1 MKLPELKNR
10 LKNKYVV
17 KVVAGVLTIAL
28 VGGCV
33 GTYTVKAEKNDT
45 VVSEEGAET
54 TEAEEVSEDDSL
66 EDELLGKV
74 SVSKKD
80 MDKEETVYF
89 ITDASGNVDKTI
101 VSDHLYNRDGKDT
114 IEDVSSLSDIE
125 NVKGDEEF
133 SQDGDKLQWKADGND
148 IYYQGTTNAE
158 APVSQKVT
166 YYLDGKE
173 ISPEDL
179 AGKSGKVTIHFDYT
193 NNTSY
198 TETVNGE
205 KVTVSVPFAAI
216 TGLVLD
222 DSFSNIE
229 VTNGDVKENN
239 GSSIVLGYALP
250 GLSDSLDVEDSDFAD
265 GVTIPDYFEVT
276 ADVEDFSLSTAM
288 TFVVNAANYVGVE
301 GASLDSVDD
310 LLDELSDATEQLQDG
325 SAELADGADTLADG
339 AKTLK
344 DGMSTLKT
352 GLASYTDGA
361 NQINTGLNTLNS
373 SVPSLTS
380 GIATLNSS
388 AKSLSDGVALLN
400 STVSAQFTDSE
411 KQALVAQVDGTIAS
425 QKSAVEAQAADTVN
439 SQAEGIKSQV
449 SASVDTQADTIKS
462 QVSASVDAQA
472 DTIKSQVAS
481 SVDAQADTIKS
492 QVSASVDAQA
502 DTIKSQVT
510 GAVEST
516 FNAGLTSEIAGTAAS
531 TLKANTQLIT
541 VLTNGV
547 TPMVQAGFTQEVANA
562 VKAANLPF
570 TVTDYSS
577 AVVAFDTMK
586 GQQGAAE
593 AYVQTLISQNVDQ
606 IIADLSGSVADT
618 AKTVSE
624 QVAASTAVE
633 TSKTV
638 AGNAAVEASKTVAA
652 EAAVTTAKSVAGE
665 AAVTASK
672 SVAGEAAVTAA
683 GQAAATAAYTGAVSG
698 AEQAAVSAAEQTKS
712 TVAVSINA
720 TQANGYSLVTGMQ
733 ALAAGTQ
740 TLADSAPALTS
751 GITQLVNGSNT
762 LVSNNKTLLDGAN
775 QLADGTV
782 QLSDGANTLAEG
794 SHTLA
799 DGIVEFNEKGINKIL
814 DTYNGD
820 IEPLANKL
828 QATLDAGA
836 DYQSYAGIADGANGS
851 VKFVYKLASIKT
863 ADAE

>member
-133 SQDGDKLQWKADGND
+133 TQDGDKLQWKADGND
-148 IYYQGTTNAE
+148 IYYQGTTTAE

-173 ISPEDL
+173 ISPEEL

-193 NNTSY
+193 NNTSC

-239 GSSIVLGYALP
+239 GSNIVLGYALP
-250 GLSDSLDVEDSDFAD
+250 GLSDSLDVEDSDFTD
-265 GVTIPDYFEVT
+265 DVTIPDYFEVT

-288 TFVVNAANYVGVE
+288 TFVVNAANYVGVD

-400 STVSAQFTDSE
+400 STVSAKFTDSE

-425 QKSAVEAQAADTVN
+425 QKSAIEAQAADTVN
-439 SQAEGIKSQV
+439 SQAESIKSQV
-449 SASVDTQADTIKS
+449 SANVDAQAETIKS
-462 QVSASVDAQA
+462 QVAASVNAQA

-481 SVDAQADTIKS
+481 NV
-492 QVSASVDAQA
+492 
-502 DTIKSQVT
+502 
-510 GAVEST
+510 GST
-516 FNAGLTSEIAGTAAS
+516 FDSGLSDKITGEAAAKLNENADLINVLKAGVEPSVKAGFVQKMSALAQSYGAAS
-531 TLKANTQLIT
+531 IDTYEAAAVFYKQYVSPSAGGATADQVIAQS
-541 VLTNGV
+541 
-547 TPMVQAGFTQEVANA
+547 VQEQVDGIVASLA
-562 VKAANLPF
+562 
-570 TVTDYSS
+570 
-577 AVVAFDTMK
+577 
-586 GQQGAAE
+586 
-593 AYVQTLISQNVDQ
+593 
-606 IIADLSGSVADT
+606 GSVAET
-618 AKTVSE
+618 AQTVS
-624 QVAASTAVE
+624 QQ
-633 TSKTV
+633 
-638 AGNAAVEASKTVAA
+638 VAA
-652 EAAVTTAKSVAGE
+652 EAAVKAAKSVAGE

-712 TVAVSINA
+712 TVASSINA

-751 GITQLVNGSNT
+751 GVTQLVNGSNT

-799 DGIVEFNEKGINKIL
+799 DGIVEFNEQGINKIL
-814 DTYNGD
+814 DAYNGD

>member
-33 GTYTVKAEKNDT
+33 GIYTVKAEKNNT

-133 SQDGDKLQWKADGND
+133 TQDGDKLQWKADGND

-173 ISPEDL
+173 ISPEEL

-193 NNTSY
+193 NNTSC

-239 GSSIVLGYALP
+239 GSNIVLGYALP
-250 GLSDSLDVEDSDFAD
+250 GLSDSLDVEDSDFTD
-265 GVTIPDYFEVT
+265 DVTIPDYFEVT

-288 TFVVNAANYVGVE
+288 TFVVNAANYVGVD

-400 STVSAQFTDSE
+400 STVSAKFTDSE
-411 KQALVAQVDGTIAS
+411 RQALVAQVDGTIAS
-425 QKSAVEAQAADTVN
+425 QKSAIEAQAADTVN

-449 SASVDTQADTIKS
+449 AANVDAQAETIKS
-462 QVSASVDAQA
+462 QVS
-472 DTIKSQVAS
+472 S
-481 SVDAQADTIKS
+481 SVDAQAEEIKS
-492 QVSASVDAQA
+492 QVSSNVGSTFDGGLSAKITEDAKTALKSKQELIAVLKAGVEPGVKEGFRQQMVELAQA
-502 DTIKSQVT
+502 KGSQ
-510 GAVEST
+510 
-516 FNAGLTSEIAGTAAS
+516 GT
-531 TLKANTQLIT
+531 
-541 VLTNGV
+541 
-547 TPMVQAGFTQEVANA
+547 
-562 VKAANLPF
+562 
-570 TVTDYSS
+570 
-577 AVVAFDTMK
+577 
-586 GQQGAAE
+586 
-593 AYVQTLISQNVDQ
+593 
-606 IIADLSGSVADT
+606 IIATYDDAADFYNQYVSPSAGGATADQVIAQSVQEQVDEIVASLAGSVAET
-618 AKTVSE
+618 AKTVSQ
-624 QVAASTAVE
+624 QVAA
-633 TSKTV
+633 K
-638 AGNAAVEASKTVAA
+638 
-652 EAAVTTAKSVAGE
+652 AAVTAAKSVAGE
-665 AAVTASK
+665 AAVIASK

-698 AEQAAVSAAEQTKS
+698 AEQAAVSAAEQTKL
-712 TVAVSINA
+712 TVASSINA

-799 DGIVEFNEKGINKIL
+799 DGIVEFNEQGINKIL
-814 DTYNGD
+814 DAYNGD

>member
-33 GTYTVKAEKNDT
+33 GTYTVKAEKNNT

-133 SQDGDKLQWKADGND
+133 TQDGDKLQWKADGND

-173 ISPEDL
+173 ISPEEL

-193 NNTSY
+193 NNTSC

-239 GSSIVLGYALP
+239 GSNIVLGYALP
-250 GLSDSLDVEDSDFAD
+250 GLSDSLDVEDSDFTD
-265 GVTIPDYFEVT
+265 DVTIPDYFEVT

-288 TFVVNAANYVGVE
+288 TFVVNAANYVGVD

-310 LLDELSDATEQLQDG
+310 LLDELSDATEQLQNG

-425 QKSAVEAQAADTVN
+425 QKSAIEAQAADTVN
-439 SQAEGIKSQV
+439 SQAESIKSQV
-449 SASVDTQADTIKS
+449 AANVDTQAETIKS
-462 QVSASVDAQA
+462 QVSSSVDAQA
-472 DTIKSQVAS
+472 EEIKSQVAS
-481 SVDAQADTIKS
+481 NVGSTFDSGLSVKISGDAAAKLNENADLINVLKAGVEPSVKEGFRQKMAALAQAKGIQGTI
-492 QVSASVDAQA
+492 ATYDDA
-502 DTIKSQVT
+502 
-510 GAVEST
+510 
-516 FNAGLTSEIAGTAAS
+516 
-531 TLKANTQLIT
+531 
-541 VLTNGV
+541 
-547 TPMVQAGFTQEVANA
+547 AGFYDQYVSPSAGGATADQVIAQSVQEQVDGIVASLA
-562 VKAANLPF
+562 
-570 TVTDYSS
+570 
-577 AVVAFDTMK
+577 
-586 GQQGAAE
+586 
-593 AYVQTLISQNVDQ
+593 
-606 IIADLSGSVADT
+606 GSVAET
-618 AKTVSE
+618 AKTVSQ
-624 QVAASTAVE
+624 QVAA
-633 TSKTV
+633 K
-638 AGNAAVEASKTVAA
+638 
-652 EAAVTTAKSVAGE
+652 AAVTAAKSVAGE
-665 AAVTASK
+665 AAVIASK

-712 TVAVSINA
+712 TVASSINA

-740 TLADSAPALTS
+740 TLANSAPALTS

-762 LVSNNKTLLDGAN
+762 LVSNNKTLLDGAI

-799 DGIVEFNEKGINKIL
+799 DGIVEFDEKGINKIL
-814 DTYNGD
+814 DAYNGD

>member
-133 SQDGDKLQWKADGND
+133 TQDGDKLQWKADGND

-173 ISPEDL
+173 ISPEEL

-193 NNTSY
+193 NNTSC

-239 GSSIVLGYALP
+239 GSNIVLGYALP
-250 GLSDSLDVEDSDFAD
+250 GLSDSLDVEDSDFTD
-265 GVTIPDYFEVT
+265 DVTIPDYFEVT

-288 TFVVNAANYVGVE
+288 TFVVNAANYVGVD

-400 STVSAQFTDSE
+400 STVSAKFTDSE
-411 KQALVAQVDGTIAS
+411 RQALVAQVDGTIAS
-425 QKSAVEAQAADTVN
+425 QKSAIEAQAADTVN
-439 SQAEGIKSQV
+439 SQAESIKSQV
-449 SASVDTQADTIKS
+449 AANVDAQAETIKS
-462 QVSASVDAQA
+462 QVAASVNAQA

-481 SVDAQADTIKS
+481 NVGSTFDSGLSAKITVDATTALQSKQELIAVLKAG
-492 QVSASVDAQA
+492 VEPSVKEGFRQKMAALAQA
-502 DTIKSQVT
+502 KGIQVT
-510 GAVEST
+510 
-516 FNAGLTSEIAGTAAS
+516 IATYDDA
-531 TLKANTQLIT
+531 
-541 VLTNGV
+541 
-547 TPMVQAGFTQEVANA
+547 AGFYDQYVSPSAGGATADQVIAQSVQEQVDGIVASLA
-562 VKAANLPF
+562 
-570 TVTDYSS
+570 
-577 AVVAFDTMK
+577 
-586 GQQGAAE
+586 
-593 AYVQTLISQNVDQ
+593 
-606 IIADLSGSVADT
+606 GSVAET
-618 AKTVSE
+618 AQTVS
-624 QVAASTAVE
+624 QQ
-633 TSKTV
+633 
-638 AGNAAVEASKTVAA
+638 VAA
-652 EAAVTTAKSVAGE
+652 EAAVKAAKSVAGE

-712 TVAVSINA
+712 TVASSINA

-799 DGIVEFNEKGINKIL
+799 DGIVEFNEQGINKIL
-814 DTYNGD
+814 DAYNGD

>member
-17 KVVAGVLTIAL
+17 RVVAGVLTIAL

-133 SQDGDKLQWKADGND
+133 TQDGDKLQWKADGND

-239 GSSIVLGYALP
+239 GSNIVLGYALP

-265 GVTIPDYFEVT
+265 DVTIPDYFEVT

-361 NQINTGLNTLNS
+361 NQINTGLNTLNA

-400 STVSAQFTDSE
+400 STVSAKFTDSE

-425 QKSAVEAQAADTVN
+425 QKSAIEAQAAAT
-439 SQAEGIKSQV
+439 
-449 SASVDTQADTIKS
+449 
-462 QVSASVDAQA
+462 VDAQKEQIQA
-472 DTIKSQVAS
+472 QAAAVVESQKDQIQTAAAGIVASQESDIKSRAKTAVDNEFAGEKGAYVRSNAQSELAQVK
-481 SVDAQADTIKS
+481 SVIESGVKVQFVDNIANSVVGTQYEGTVTSYSIAAGIYDKQNGSGAADAFVATQVNTIMTS
-492 QVSASVDAQA
+492 LEDGVVSAAQQA
-502 DTIKSQVT
+502 AETAAQEAAYT
-510 GAVEST
+510 AATET
-516 FNAGLTSEIAGTAAS
+516 AGTAAYMGAS
-531 TLKANTQLIT
+531 
-541 VLTNGV
+541 
-547 TPMVQAGFTQEVANA
+547 QAAGT
-562 VKAANLPF
+562 AAYL
-570 TVTDYSS
+570 
-577 AVVAFDTMK
+577 
-586 GQQGAAE
+586 GA
-593 AYVQTLISQNVDQ
+593 S
-606 IIADLSGSVADT
+606 
-618 AKTVSE
+618 
-624 QVAASTAVE
+624 
-633 TSKTV
+633 
-638 AGNAAVEASKTVAA
+638 
-652 EAAVTTAKSVAGE
+652 EAAK
-665 AAVTASK
+665 
-672 SVAGEAAVTAA
+672 
-683 GQAAATAAYTGAVSG
+683 TAAYTGAVLG

-712 TVAVSINA
+712 TVASSINA

-814 DTYNGD
+814 DAYNGD

>member
-133 SQDGDKLQWKADGND
+133 TQDGDKLQWKADGND

-173 ISPEDL
+173 ISPEEL

-193 NNTSY
+193 NNTSC

-239 GSSIVLGYALP
+239 GSNIVLGYALP
-250 GLSDSLDVEDSDFAD
+250 GLSDSLDVEASDFTD
-265 GVTIPDYFEVT
+265 DVTIPDYFEVT

-288 TFVVNAANYVGVE
+288 TFVVNAANYVGVD

-344 DGMSTLKT
+344 DGMNTLKT

-411 KQALVAQVDGTIAS
+411 RQALVAQVDGTIAS
-425 QKSAVEAQAADTVN
+425 QKSAIEAQAADTVN
-439 SQAEGIKSQV
+439 SQAESIKSQV
-449 SASVDTQADTIKS
+449 AAN
-462 QVSASVDAQA
+462 VDAQA
-472 DTIKSQVAS
+472 ETIKSQVAAN
-481 SVDAQADTIKS
+481 VDAQAESIKS
-492 QVSASVDAQA
+492 QVASNVGSTFDSGLSAKITVDATTALQSKQELIAVLKAGVEPSVKEGFRQQMAALAQA
-502 DTIKSQVT
+502 KGIQVT
-510 GAVEST
+510 
-516 FNAGLTSEIAGTAAS
+516 IATYDDA
-531 TLKANTQLIT
+531 
-541 VLTNGV
+541 
-547 TPMVQAGFTQEVANA
+547 AGFYDQYVSPSAGGATADQVIAQSVQEQVDGIVASLA
-562 VKAANLPF
+562 
-570 TVTDYSS
+570 
-577 AVVAFDTMK
+577 
-586 GQQGAAE
+586 
-593 AYVQTLISQNVDQ
+593 
-606 IIADLSGSVADT
+606 GSVAET
-618 AKTVSE
+618 AQTVS
-624 QVAASTAVE
+624 QQ
-633 TSKTV
+633 
-638 AGNAAVEASKTVAA
+638 VAA
-652 EAAVTTAKSVAGE
+652 EAAVKAAKSVAGE

-712 TVAVSINA
+712 TVASSINA

-799 DGIVEFNEKGINKIL
+799 DGIVEFNEQGINKIL
-814 DTYNGD
+814 DAYNGD

>member
-89 ITDASGNVDKTI
+89 IADASGNVDKTI

-250 GLSDSLDVEDSDFAD
+250 GLSDSLDVEDSDFTD
-265 GVTIPDYFEVT
+265 DVTIPDYFEVT

-361 NQINTGLNTLNS
+361 NQINTGLNTLNA

-400 STVSAQFTDSE
+400 STVSAKFTDSE

-425 QKSAVEAQAADTVN
+425 QKSAIEAQAAAT
-439 SQAEGIKSQV
+439 
-449 SASVDTQADTIKS
+449 
-462 QVSASVDAQA
+462 VDAQKEQIQAQAAAVVESQKDQIQTAAVGIVASQESDIKSRAKTAVDNEFAGEKGAAVRSGAQTQLAQIKPVIESGVKAQFVDNVASKMVGTAYEGKVTSYSIAASIYDSQNGSGAA
-472 DTIKSQVAS
+472 DTFVNTQI
-481 SVDAQADTIKS
+481 DTIMTS
-492 QVSASVDAQA
+492 LEDGVVSAAQQA
-502 DTIKSQVT
+502 AETAAQEAAYT
-510 GAVEST
+510 AATET
-516 FNAGLTSEIAGTAAS
+516 AGTAAYMGAS
-531 TLKANTQLIT
+531 
-541 VLTNGV
+541 
-547 TPMVQAGFTQEVANA
+547 QAAGT
-562 VKAANLPF
+562 AAYL
-570 TVTDYSS
+570 
-577 AVVAFDTMK
+577 
-586 GQQGAAE
+586 GA
-593 AYVQTLISQNVDQ
+593 S
-606 IIADLSGSVADT
+606 
-618 AKTVSE
+618 
-624 QVAASTAVE
+624 
-633 TSKTV
+633 
-638 AGNAAVEASKTVAA
+638 
-652 EAAVTTAKSVAGE
+652 EAAK
-665 AAVTASK
+665 
-672 SVAGEAAVTAA
+672 
-683 GQAAATAAYTGAVSG
+683 TAAYTGAVSG

-712 TVAVSINA
+712 TVASSINA

-782 QLSDGANTLAEG
+782 QLSDGASTLAEG

-814 DTYNGD
+814 DAYNGD

>member
-33 GTYTVKAEKNDT
+33 GTYTVKAEKNNT

-66 EDELLGKV
+66 EEELLGKV

-133 SQDGDKLQWKADGND
+133 TQDGDKLQWKADGND

-173 ISPEDL
+173 ISPEEL

-193 NNTSY
+193 NNTSC

-239 GSSIVLGYALP
+239 GSNIVLGYALP
-250 GLSDSLDVEDSDFAD
+250 GLSDSLDVEDSDFTD
-265 GVTIPDYFEVT
+265 DVTIPDYFEVT

-425 QKSAVEAQAADTVN
+425 QKSAIEAQAADTVN
-439 SQAEGIKSQV
+439 SQAESIKSQV
-449 SASVDTQADTIKS
+449 AANVDTQAETIKS
-462 QVSASVDAQA
+462 QVSSSVDAQA
-472 DTIKSQVAS
+472 EEIKSQVAS
-481 SVDAQADTIKS
+481 NVGSTFDSGLSVKISGDAAAKLNENADLINVLKAGVEPSVKEGFRQKMAALAQAKGIQGTI
-492 QVSASVDAQA
+492 ATYDDA
-502 DTIKSQVT
+502 
-510 GAVEST
+510 
-516 FNAGLTSEIAGTAAS
+516 
-531 TLKANTQLIT
+531 
-541 VLTNGV
+541 
-547 TPMVQAGFTQEVANA
+547 AGFYDQYVSPSAGGATADQVIAQSVQEQVDGIVASLA
-562 VKAANLPF
+562 GR
-570 TVTDYSS
+570 
-577 AVVAFDTMK
+577 VA
-586 GQQGAAE
+586 E
-593 AYVQTLISQNVDQ
+593 
-606 IIADLSGSVADT
+606 T
-618 AKTVSE
+618 AKTVS
-624 QVAASTAVE
+624 QQ
-633 TSKTV
+633 
-638 AGNAAVEASKTVAA
+638 VAA
-652 EAAVTTAKSVAGE
+652 EAAVTAAKSVAGE

-712 TVAVSINA
+712 TVASSINA

-799 DGIVEFNEKGINKIL
+799 DGIVEFNEQGINKIL
-814 DTYNGD
+814 DAYNGD

>member
-54 TEAEEVSEDDSL
+54 TEAEEVSKDDSL

-133 SQDGDKLQWKADGND
+133 TQDGDKLQWKADGND

-173 ISPEDL
+173 ISPEEL

-193 NNTSY
+193 NNTSC

-239 GSSIVLGYALP
+239 GSNIVLGYALP
-250 GLSDSLDVEDSDFAD
+250 GLSDSLDVEDSDFTD
-265 GVTIPDYFEVT
+265 DVTIPDYFEVT

-288 TFVVNAANYVGVE
+288 TFVVNAANYVGVD

-400 STVSAQFTDSE
+400 STVSAKFTDSE
-411 KQALVAQVDGTIAS
+411 RQALVAQVDGTIAS
-425 QKSAVEAQAADTVN
+425 QKSAIEAQAADTVN
-439 SQAEGIKSQV
+439 SQAESIKSQV
-449 SASVDTQADTIKS
+449 AAN
-462 QVSASVDAQA
+462 VDAQA
-472 DTIKSQVAS
+472 ETIKSQVAS

-492 QVSASVDAQA
+492 QVASNVGSTFDSGLSAKITVDATTALQSKQEL
-502 DTIKSQVT
+502 I
-510 GAVEST
+510 AVLK
-516 FNAGLTSEIAGTAAS
+516 AGVEPGVKEGFRQNMSALAQSYGAAS
-531 TLKANTQLIT
+531 IDTYEAAVVFYN
-541 VLTNGV
+541 
-547 TPMVQAGFTQEVANA
+547 NA
-562 VKAANLPF
+562 VSPTSGKSAADVITENIQEQ
-570 TVTDYSS
+570 VDGI
-577 AVVAFDTMK
+577 VASL
-586 GQQGAAE
+586 A
-593 AYVQTLISQNVDQ
+593 
-606 IIADLSGSVADT
+606 GSVAET
-618 AKTVSE
+618 AQTVS
-624 QVAASTAVE
+624 QQ
-633 TSKTV
+633 
-638 AGNAAVEASKTVAA
+638 VAA
-652 EAAVTTAKSVAGE
+652 EAAVKAAKSVAGE
-665 AAVTASK
+665 AAVIASK

-712 TVAVSINA
+712 TVASSINA

-799 DGIVEFNEKGINKIL
+799 DGIVEFNEQGINKIL
-814 DTYNGD
+814 DAYNGD

>member
-133 SQDGDKLQWKADGND
+133 TQDGDKLQWKADGND

-173 ISPEDL
+173 ISPEEL

-193 NNTSY
+193 NNTSC

-239 GSSIVLGYALP
+239 GSNIVLGYALP
-250 GLSDSLDVEDSDFAD
+250 GLSDSLDVEDSDFTD
-265 GVTIPDYFEVT
+265 DVTIPDYFEVT

-288 TFVVNAANYVGVE
+288 IFVVNAANYVGVE

-400 STVSAQFTDSE
+400 STVSAKFTDSE

-425 QKSAVEAQAADTVN
+425 QKSAIEAQAADTVN
-439 SQAEGIKSQV
+439 SQAESIKSQV
-449 SASVDTQADTIKS
+449 AANVETQAETIKS
-462 QVSASVDAQA
+462 QVASSVNAQA

-481 SVDAQADTIKS
+481 NV
-492 QVSASVDAQA
+492 
-502 DTIKSQVT
+502 
-510 GAVEST
+510 GST
-516 FNAGLTSEIAGTAAS
+516 FDSGLSAKITGDATTALQSKQELIAVLKAGVEPGVKEGFRQNMSALAQSYGAAS
-531 TLKANTQLIT
+531 IDTYEA
-541 VLTNGV
+541 
-547 TPMVQAGFTQEVANA
+547 
-562 VKAANLPF
+562 
-570 TVTDYSS
+570 
-577 AVVAFDTMK
+577 AVVFYNNVVSPTSGK
-586 GQQGAAE
+586 SAADVITE
-593 AYVQTLISQNVDQ
+593 NIQEQVDG
-606 IIADLSGSVADT
+606 IVASLAGSVAET
-618 AKTVSE
+618 AKTVS
-624 QVAASTAVE
+624 QQ
-633 TSKTV
+633 
-638 AGNAAVEASKTVAA
+638 VAA
-652 EAAVTTAKSVAGE
+652 EAAVTAAKSVAGE

-712 TVAVSINA
+712 TVASSINA

-799 DGIVEFNEKGINKIL
+799 DGIVEFNEQGINKIL
-814 DTYNGD
+814 DAYNGD

>member
-1 MKLPELKNR
+1 MKLPELRNR

-89 ITDASGNVDKTI
+89 ITDASGNVNKTI

-239 GSSIVLGYALP
+239 GSNIVLGYALP
-250 GLSDSLDVEDSDFAD
+250 GLSDSLDVEDSDFTD
-265 GVTIPDYFEVT
+265 DVTIPDYFEVT

-400 STVSAQFTDSE
+400 STVSAEFTDSE

-425 QKSAVEAQAADTVN
+425 QKSAIEAQAANTVN

-449 SASVDTQADTIKS
+449 SASVDAQAETIKS
-462 QVSASVDAQA
+462 QVAASVDAQA
-472 DTIKSQVAS
+472 EGIKSQVAAN
-481 SVDAQADTIKS
+481 V
-492 QVSASVDAQA
+492 
-502 DTIKSQVT
+502 
-510 GAVEST
+510 GST
-516 FNAGLTSEIAGTAAS
+516 FDNGLSAKITGDATTALQSKQELIAV
-531 TLKANTQLIT
+531 LKAGVEPGVKEGFRQNMSALSQS
-541 VLTNGV
+541 NGYGSIDTYEAAV
-547 TPMVQAGFTQEVANA
+547 VFYNNA
-562 VKAANLPF
+562 VSPTSGK
-570 TVTDYSS
+570 S
-577 AVVAFDTMK
+577 ADDVIAENIQKQVDGIVASL
-586 GQQGAAE
+586 A
-593 AYVQTLISQNVDQ
+593 
-606 IIADLSGSVADT
+606 GSVAET
-618 AKTVSE
+618 AQTVS
-624 QVAASTAVE
+624 QQ
-633 TSKTV
+633 
-638 AGNAAVEASKTVAA
+638 VAA

-712 TVAVSINA
+712 TVASSINA

-814 DTYNGD
+814 DAYNGD

>member
-101 VSDHLYNRDGKDT
+101 VSDHLYNRDCKDT

-173 ISPEDL
+173 ISPEEL

-400 STVSAQFTDSE
+400 STVSAKFTDSE

-425 QKSAVEAQAADTVN
+425 QKSAIEAQAADTVN

-449 SASVDTQADTIKS
+449 AANVDAQAETIKS
-462 QVSASVDAQA
+462 QVAASVDAQA
-472 DTIKSQVAS
+472 EGIKSQVAS
-481 SVDAQADTIKS
+481 NV
-492 QVSASVDAQA
+492 
-502 DTIKSQVT
+502 
-510 GAVEST
+510 GST
-516 FNAGLTSEIAGTAAS
+516 FDNGLSAKIAGDATTALQSKQELIAV
-531 TLKANTQLIT
+531 LKAGVEPGVKEGFRQNMSALSQS
-541 VLTNGV
+541 NGYGSIDTYEAAV
-547 TPMVQAGFTQEVANA
+547 VFYNNA
-562 VKAANLPF
+562 VSPTSGK
-570 TVTDYSS
+570 S
-577 AVVAFDTMK
+577 ADDVIAENIQKQVDGIVASL
-586 GQQGAAE
+586 A
-593 AYVQTLISQNVDQ
+593 
-606 IIADLSGSVADT
+606 GSVAET
-618 AKTVSE
+618 AQTVS
-624 QVAASTAVE
+624 QQ
-633 TSKTV
+633 
-638 AGNAAVEASKTVAA
+638 VAA

-712 TVAVSINA
+712 TVASSINA

-814 DTYNGD
+814 DAYNGD

>member
-133 SQDGDKLQWKADGND
+133 TQDGDKLQWKADGND

-173 ISPEDL
+173 ISPEEL

-193 NNTSY
+193 NNTSC

-239 GSSIVLGYALP
+239 GSNIVLGYALP
-250 GLSDSLDVEDSDFAD
+250 GLSDSLDVEDSDFTD
-265 GVTIPDYFEVT
+265 DVTIPDYFEVT

-400 STVSAQFTDSE
+400 STVSAKFTDSE

-425 QKSAVEAQAADTVN
+425 QKSAIEAQAADTVN

-449 SASVDTQADTIKS
+449 AAN
-462 QVSASVDAQA
+462 VDAQA
-472 DTIKSQVAS
+472 ETIKSQVAS

-492 QVSASVDAQA
+492 QVASNVGSTFDSGLSAKITVDATTALQSKQEL
-502 DTIKSQVT
+502 I
-510 GAVEST
+510 AV
-516 FNAGLTSEIAGTAAS
+516 
-531 TLKANTQLIT
+531 LKA
-541 VLTNGV
+541 GV
-547 TPMVQAGFTQEVANA
+547 EPSVKEGFRQKMVALAQQYSQTISTYEEAVNFYDQYVSPSAGGATADQVIAQSVQEQVDGIVASLA
-562 VKAANLPF
+562 
-570 TVTDYSS
+570 
-577 AVVAFDTMK
+577 
-586 GQQGAAE
+586 
-593 AYVQTLISQNVDQ
+593 
-606 IIADLSGSVADT
+606 GSVAET
-618 AKTVSE
+618 AQTVS
-624 QVAASTAVE
+624 QQ
-633 TSKTV
+633 
-638 AGNAAVEASKTVAA
+638 VAA
-652 EAAVTTAKSVAGE
+652 EAAVKAAKSVAGE

-698 AEQAAVSAAEQTKS
+698 AEQAAVSASEQTKS
-712 TVAVSINA
+712 TVASSINA

-799 DGIVEFNEKGINKIL
+799 DGIVEFNEQGINKIL
-814 DTYNGD
+814 DAYNGD

>member
-133 SQDGDKLQWKADGND
+133 TQDGDKLQWKADGND

-166 YYLDGKE
+166 YYLGGKE
-173 ISPEDL
+173 ISPEEL

-193 NNTSY
+193 NNTSC

-239 GSSIVLGYALP
+239 GSNIVLGYALP
-250 GLSDSLDVEDSDFAD
+250 GLSDSLDVEDSDFTD
-265 GVTIPDYFEVT
+265 DVTIPDYFEVT

-288 TFVVNAANYVGVE
+288 TFVVNAANYVGVD

-400 STVSAQFTDSE
+400 STVSAKFTDSE
-411 KQALVAQVDGTIAS
+411 RQALVAQVDGTIAS
-425 QKSAVEAQAADTVN
+425 QKSAIEAQAADTVN
-439 SQAEGIKSQV
+439 SQAESIKSQV
-449 SASVDTQADTIKS
+449 AAN
-462 QVSASVDAQA
+462 VDAQA
-472 DTIKSQVAS
+472 ETIKSQVAS

-492 QVSASVDAQA
+492 QVASNVGSTFDNGLSAKITGDATTELQSKQELIAVLKAGVEPSVKDGFRQQMVALAQA
-502 DTIKSQVT
+502 KGIQVT
-510 GAVEST
+510 IATYDDAADFYNQYVSQSAGGATADQV
-516 FNAGLTSEIAGTAAS
+516 IAQSVQEQVDGIVAS
-531 TLKANTQLIT
+531 LA
-541 VLTNGV
+541 
-547 TPMVQAGFTQEVANA
+547 
-562 VKAANLPF
+562 
-570 TVTDYSS
+570 
-577 AVVAFDTMK
+577 
-586 GQQGAAE
+586 
-593 AYVQTLISQNVDQ
+593 
-606 IIADLSGSVADT
+606 GSVAET
-618 AKTVSE
+618 AQTVS
-624 QVAASTAVE
+624 QQ
-633 TSKTV
+633 
-638 AGNAAVEASKTVAA
+638 VAA
-652 EAAVTTAKSVAGE
+652 EAAVTAAKSVAGE

-683 GQAAATAAYTGAVSG
+683 GQAAAAAAYTGAVSG

-712 TVAVSINA
+712 TVASSINA

-799 DGIVEFNEKGINKIL
+799 DGIVEFNEQGINKIL
-814 DTYNGD
+814 DAYNGD

>member
-45 VVSEEGAET
+45 VVSEAGAET

-133 SQDGDKLQWKADGND
+133 TQDGDKLQWKAEGND

-173 ISPEDL
+173 ISPEEL

-193 NNTSY
+193 NNTSC

-239 GSSIVLGYALP
+239 GSNIVLGYALP
-250 GLSDSLDVEDSDFAD
+250 GLSDSLDVEDSDFTD
-265 GVTIPDYFEVT
+265 DVTIPDYFEVT

-288 TFVVNAANYVGVE
+288 TFVVNAANYVGVD

-388 AKSLSDGVALLN
+388 ARSLSDGVALLN
-400 STVSAQFTDSE
+400 STVSAKFTDSE
-411 KQALVAQVDGTIAS
+411 RQALVAQVDGTIAS
-425 QKSAVEAQAADTVN
+425 QKSAIEAQAANTVN
-439 SQAEGIKSQV
+439 SQAESIKSQV
-449 SASVDTQADTIKS
+449 AANVDAQAETIKS
-462 QVSASVDAQA
+462 QVAASVNAQA

-481 SVDAQADTIKS
+481 NVGSTFDSGLSAKITVDATTALQSKQELIAVLKAG
-492 QVSASVDAQA
+492 VEPSVKEGFRQQMVALAQA
-502 DTIKSQVT
+502 KGIQVT
-510 GAVEST
+510 
-516 FNAGLTSEIAGTAAS
+516 IATYDDA
-531 TLKANTQLIT
+531 
-541 VLTNGV
+541 
-547 TPMVQAGFTQEVANA
+547 AGFYDQYVSPSAGGATADQVIAQSVQEQVDGIVASLA
-562 VKAANLPF
+562 
-570 TVTDYSS
+570 
-577 AVVAFDTMK
+577 
-586 GQQGAAE
+586 
-593 AYVQTLISQNVDQ
+593 
-606 IIADLSGSVADT
+606 GSVAKT
-618 AKTVSE
+618 AQTVS
-624 QVAASTAVE
+624 QQ
-633 TSKTV
+633 
-638 AGNAAVEASKTVAA
+638 VAA
-652 EAAVTTAKSVAGE
+652 EAAVTAAKSVAGE

-712 TVAVSINA
+712 TVASSINA

-799 DGIVEFNEKGINKIL
+799 DGIVEFNEQGINKIL
-814 DTYNGD
+814 DAYNGD

>member
-125 NVKGDEEF
+125 NVKGNEEF

-250 GLSDSLDVEDSDFAD
+250 GLADSLDVEDSDFTD
-265 GVTIPDYFEVT
+265 DVTIPDYFEVT

-361 NQINTGLNTLNS
+361 NQINTGLNTLNA
-373 SVPSLTS
+373 SVPNLTS

-400 STVSAQFTDSE
+400 STVSAKFTDSE

-425 QKSAVEAQAADTVN
+425 QKSAIEAQAAAT
-439 SQAEGIKSQV
+439 
-449 SASVDTQADTIKS
+449 
-462 QVSASVDAQA
+462 VDAQKEQIQAQAAAVVESQKDQIQTAAVGIVASQESDIKSRAKTAVDNEFAGEKGAAVRSGAQTQLAQIKPVIESGVKAQFVDNVASKMVGTAYEGKVTSYSIAASIYDSQNGSGAA
-472 DTIKSQVAS
+472 DTFVNTQI
-481 SVDAQADTIKS
+481 DTIMTS
-492 QVSASVDAQA
+492 LEDGVVSAAQQA
-502 DTIKSQVT
+502 AETAAQEAAYT
-510 GAVEST
+510 AATET
-516 FNAGLTSEIAGTAAS
+516 AGTAAYMGAS
-531 TLKANTQLIT
+531 
-541 VLTNGV
+541 
-547 TPMVQAGFTQEVANA
+547 QAAGT
-562 VKAANLPF
+562 AAYL
-570 TVTDYSS
+570 
-577 AVVAFDTMK
+577 
-586 GQQGAAE
+586 GA
-593 AYVQTLISQNVDQ
+593 S
-606 IIADLSGSVADT
+606 
-618 AKTVSE
+618 
-624 QVAASTAVE
+624 
-633 TSKTV
+633 
-638 AGNAAVEASKTVAA
+638 
-652 EAAVTTAKSVAGE
+652 EAAK
-665 AAVTASK
+665 
-672 SVAGEAAVTAA
+672 
-683 GQAAATAAYTGAVSG
+683 TAAYTGAVSG

-712 TVAVSINA
+712 TVASSINA

>member
-133 SQDGDKLQWKADGND
+133 TQDGDKLQWKADGND

-173 ISPEDL
+173 ISPEEL

-193 NNTSY
+193 NNTSC

-239 GSSIVLGYALP
+239 GSNIVLGYALP
-250 GLSDSLDVEDSDFAD
+250 GLSDSLDVEDSDFTD
-265 GVTIPDYFEVT
+265 DVTIPDYFEVT

-400 STVSAQFTDSE
+400 STVSAKFTDSE
-411 KQALVAQVDGTIAS
+411 RQALVAQVDGTIAS
-425 QKSAVEAQAADTVN
+425 QKSAIEAQAADTVN

-449 SASVDTQADTIKS
+449 AANVDAQAETIKS
-462 QVSASVDAQA
+462 QVAASVNAQA

-481 SVDAQADTIKS
+481 NVGSTFDSGLSTKITGDATTALQSKQELIAVLKAGVEPGVKEGFRQQMVALAQAKGI
-492 QVSASVDAQA
+492 
-502 DTIKSQVT
+502 QVT
-510 GAVEST
+510 IATYDDAADFYNQYVSPSAGGATANQV
-516 FNAGLTSEIAGTAAS
+516 IAQSVQEQVDGIVAS
-531 TLKANTQLIT
+531 LA
-541 VLTNGV
+541 
-547 TPMVQAGFTQEVANA
+547 
-562 VKAANLPF
+562 
-570 TVTDYSS
+570 
-577 AVVAFDTMK
+577 
-586 GQQGAAE
+586 
-593 AYVQTLISQNVDQ
+593 
-606 IIADLSGSVADT
+606 GSVAET
-618 AKTVSE
+618 AKTVS
-624 QVAASTAVE
+624 QQ
-633 TSKTV
+633 
-638 AGNAAVEASKTVAA
+638 VAA
-652 EAAVTTAKSVAGE
+652 EAAVTAAKSVAGE

-712 TVAVSINA
+712 TVASSINA

-799 DGIVEFNEKGINKIL
+799 DGIVEFNEQGINKIL
-814 DTYNGD
+814 DAYNGD

>member
-74 SVSKKD
+74 SVSKKN

-250 GLSDSLDVEDSDFAD
+250 GLSGSLDVEDSDFTD
-265 GVTIPDYFEVT
+265 DVTIPDYFEVT

-361 NQINTGLNTLNS
+361 NQINTGLNTLNA

-400 STVSAQFTDSE
+400 STVSAKFTDSE

-425 QKSAVEAQAADTVN
+425 QKSAIEAQAAAT
-439 SQAEGIKSQV
+439 
-449 SASVDTQADTIKS
+449 
-462 QVSASVDAQA
+462 VDAQKEQIQAQAAAVVESQKDQIQTAAVGIVASQESDIKSRAKTAVDNEFAGEKGAAVRSGAQTQLAQIKPVIESGVKAQFVDNVASKMVGTAYEGKVTSYSIAASIYDSQNGSGAA
-472 DTIKSQVAS
+472 DTFVNTQI
-481 SVDAQADTIKS
+481 DTIMTS
-492 QVSASVDAQA
+492 LEDGVVSAAQQA
-502 DTIKSQVT
+502 AETAAQEAAYT
-510 GAVEST
+510 AATET
-516 FNAGLTSEIAGTAAS
+516 AGTAAHMGAS
-531 TLKANTQLIT
+531 
-541 VLTNGV
+541 
-547 TPMVQAGFTQEVANA
+547 QAAGT
-562 VKAANLPF
+562 AAYL
-570 TVTDYSS
+570 
-577 AVVAFDTMK
+577 
-586 GQQGAAE
+586 GA
-593 AYVQTLISQNVDQ
+593 S
-606 IIADLSGSVADT
+606 
-618 AKTVSE
+618 
-624 QVAASTAVE
+624 
-633 TSKTV
+633 
-638 AGNAAVEASKTVAA
+638 
-652 EAAVTTAKSVAGE
+652 EAAK
-665 AAVTASK
+665 
-672 SVAGEAAVTAA
+672 
-683 GQAAATAAYTGAVSG
+683 TAAYTGAVSG

-712 TVAVSINA
+712 TVASSINA

-782 QLSDGANTLAEG
+782 QLSDGASTLAEG

-814 DTYNGD
+814 DAYNGD

>member
-54 TEAEEVSEDDSL
+54 TEAEEASEDDSL

-133 SQDGDKLQWKADGND
+133 TQDGDKLQWKADGND

-173 ISPEDL
+173 ISPEEL

-193 NNTSY
+193 NNTSC

-239 GSSIVLGYALP
+239 GSNIVLGYALP
-250 GLSDSLDVEDSDFAD
+250 GLSDSLDVEDSDFTD
-265 GVTIPDYFEVT
+265 DVTIPDYFEVT

-288 TFVVNAANYVGVE
+288 TFVVNAANYVGVD

-400 STVSAQFTDSE
+400 STVSAKFTDSE
-411 KQALVAQVDGTIAS
+411 RQALVAQVDGTIAS
-425 QKSAVEAQAADTVN
+425 QKSAIEAQAADTVN
-439 SQAEGIKSQV
+439 SQAESIKSQV
-449 SASVDTQADTIKS
+449 ASNVEAQAETIKS
-462 QVSASVDAQA
+462 QVASSVNAQA

-481 SVDAQADTIKS
+481 NVGSTFDSGLSAKITGDATTELQSKQELIAVLKAGVEPGVKEGFRQQMVELAQAKGIQGTI
-492 QVSASVDAQA
+492 ATYDDA
-502 DTIKSQVT
+502 
-510 GAVEST
+510 
-516 FNAGLTSEIAGTAAS
+516 
-531 TLKANTQLIT
+531 
-541 VLTNGV
+541 
-547 TPMVQAGFTQEVANA
+547 AGFYDQYVSPSAGGAKAGQVIAQSVQEQVDGIVASLA
-562 VKAANLPF
+562 
-570 TVTDYSS
+570 
-577 AVVAFDTMK
+577 
-586 GQQGAAE
+586 
-593 AYVQTLISQNVDQ
+593 
-606 IIADLSGSVADT
+606 GSVAET
-618 AKTVSE
+618 AKTVS
-624 QVAASTAVE
+624 QQ
-633 TSKTV
+633 
-638 AGNAAVEASKTVAA
+638 VAA
-652 EAAVTTAKSVAGE
+652 EAAVTAAKSVAGE

-712 TVAVSINA
+712 TVASSINA

-740 TLADSAPALTS
+740 TLANSAPALTS

-762 LVSNNKTLLDGAN
+762 LVSNNKTLLDGAI

-782 QLSDGANTLAEG
+782 QLSDGAN
-794 SHTLA
+794 TLA

-814 DTYNGD
+814 DAYNGD

>member
-28 VGGCV
+28 VGGCA

-158 APVSQKVT
+158 VPVSQKVT

-400 STVSAQFTDSE
+400 STVSAKFTDSE

-425 QKSAVEAQAADTVN
+425 QKSAIEAQAAAT
-439 SQAEGIKSQV
+439 
-449 SASVDTQADTIKS
+449 
-462 QVSASVDAQA
+462 VDAQKEQIQAQAAAVVESQKDQIQTAAVGIVASQESDIKSRAKTAVDNEFAGEKGDAVRSGAQTQLAQIKPVIESGVKAQFVDNVASKMVGTAYEGKVTSYSIAASIYDSQNGSGAA
-472 DTIKSQVAS
+472 DTFVNTQI
-481 SVDAQADTIKS
+481 DTIMTS
-492 QVSASVDAQA
+492 LEDGVVSAAQQA
-502 DTIKSQVT
+502 AETAAQEAAYT
-510 GAVEST
+510 AATET
-516 FNAGLTSEIAGTAAS
+516 AGTAAYMGAS
-531 TLKANTQLIT
+531 
-541 VLTNGV
+541 
-547 TPMVQAGFTQEVANA
+547 QAAGT
-562 VKAANLPF
+562 AAYL
-570 TVTDYSS
+570 
-577 AVVAFDTMK
+577 
-586 GQQGAAE
+586 GA
-593 AYVQTLISQNVDQ
+593 S
-606 IIADLSGSVADT
+606 
-618 AKTVSE
+618 
-624 QVAASTAVE
+624 
-633 TSKTV
+633 
-638 AGNAAVEASKTVAA
+638 
-652 EAAVTTAKSVAGE
+652 EAAK
-665 AAVTASK
+665 
-672 SVAGEAAVTAA
+672 
-683 GQAAATAAYTGAVSG
+683 TAAYTGAVSG

-712 TVAVSINA
+712 TVASSINA

-814 DTYNGD
+814 DAYNGD

>member
-33 GTYTVKAEKNDT
+33 GIYTVKAEKNNT

-133 SQDGDKLQWKADGND
+133 TQDGDKLQWKADGND

-173 ISPEDL
+173 ISPEEL

-193 NNTSY
+193 NNTSC

-239 GSSIVLGYALP
+239 GSNIVLGYALP
-250 GLSDSLDVEDSDFAD
+250 GLSDSLDVEDSDFTD
-265 GVTIPDYFEVT
+265 DVTIPDYFEVT

-288 TFVVNAANYVGVE
+288 TFVVNAANYVGVD

-325 SAELADGADTLADG
+325 SAELAGGADTLADG

-344 DGMSTLKT
+344 YGMSTLKT

-425 QKSAVEAQAADTVN
+425 QKSAIEAQAADTVN
-439 SQAEGIKSQV
+439 SQAESIKSQV
-449 SASVDTQADTIKS
+449 AANVDAQAETIKS
-462 QVSASVDAQA
+462 QVAASVNAQA

-481 SVDAQADTIKS
+481 NVGSTFDSGLSVKITGDAAAKLNENADLINVLKAGVEPSVKEGFRQKMAALAQAKGIQGTI
-492 QVSASVDAQA
+492 ATYDDA
-502 DTIKSQVT
+502 
-510 GAVEST
+510 
-516 FNAGLTSEIAGTAAS
+516 
-531 TLKANTQLIT
+531 
-541 VLTNGV
+541 
-547 TPMVQAGFTQEVANA
+547 AGFYDQYVSPGAGGATADQVIAQSVQEQVDGIVASLA
-562 VKAANLPF
+562 
-570 TVTDYSS
+570 
-577 AVVAFDTMK
+577 
-586 GQQGAAE
+586 
-593 AYVQTLISQNVDQ
+593 
-606 IIADLSGSVADT
+606 GSVAKT
-618 AKTVSE
+618 AQTVS
-624 QVAASTAVE
+624 QQ
-633 TSKTV
+633 
-638 AGNAAVEASKTVAA
+638 VAA
-652 EAAVTTAKSVAGE
+652 EAAVTAARSVAGE
-665 AAVTASK
+665 AAVIASK

-712 TVAVSINA
+712 TVASSINA

-799 DGIVEFNEKGINKIL
+799 DGIVEFNEQGINKIL
-814 DTYNGD
+814 DAYNGD

>member
-33 GTYTVKAEKNDT
+33 GIYTVKAEKNNT

-133 SQDGDKLQWKADGND
+133 TQDGDKLQWKADGND

-173 ISPEDL
+173 ISPEEL

-193 NNTSY
+193 NNTSC

-239 GSSIVLGYALP
+239 GSNIVLGYALP
-250 GLSDSLDVEDSDFAD
+250 GLSDSLDVEDSDFTD
-265 GVTIPDYFEVT
+265 DVTIPDYFEVT

-288 TFVVNAANYVGVE
+288 TFVVNAANYVGVD

-400 STVSAQFTDSE
+400 STVSAKFTDSE
-411 KQALVAQVDGTIAS
+411 RQALVAQVDGTIAS
-425 QKSAVEAQAADTVN
+425 QKSAIEAQAADTVN
-439 SQAEGIKSQV
+439 SQAESIRSQV
-449 SASVDTQADTIKS
+449 AANVDAQAETIKS
-462 QVSASVDAQA
+462 QVSSSVDAQA
-472 DTIKSQVAS
+472 EEIKSQVAS
-481 SVDAQADTIKS
+481 NVGSTFDSGLSVKISGDAAAKLNENADLINVLKAGVEPSVKEGFRQKMAALAQAKGIQGTI
-492 QVSASVDAQA
+492 ATYDDA
-502 DTIKSQVT
+502 
-510 GAVEST
+510 
-516 FNAGLTSEIAGTAAS
+516 
-531 TLKANTQLIT
+531 
-541 VLTNGV
+541 
-547 TPMVQAGFTQEVANA
+547 AGFYDQYVSPSAGGATADQVIAQSVQEQVDGIVASLA
-562 VKAANLPF
+562 
-570 TVTDYSS
+570 
-577 AVVAFDTMK
+577 
-586 GQQGAAE
+586 
-593 AYVQTLISQNVDQ
+593 
-606 IIADLSGSVADT
+606 GSVAET
-618 AKTVSE
+618 AKTVSQ
-624 QVAASTAVE
+624 QVAA
-633 TSKTV
+633 K
-638 AGNAAVEASKTVAA
+638 
-652 EAAVTTAKSVAGE
+652 AAVTAAKSVAGE
-665 AAVTASK
+665 AAVIASK

-712 TVAVSINA
+712 TVASSINA

-799 DGIVEFNEKGINKIL
+799 DGIVEFNEQGINKIL
-814 DTYNGD
+814 DAYNGD

>member
-229 VTNGDVKENN
+229 VTNGEVKENN

-250 GLSDSLDVEDSDFAD
+250 GLSDSLDVEDSDFTD
-265 GVTIPDYFEVT
+265 DVTIPDYFEVT

-352 GLASYTDGA
+352 GLASYIDGA

-380 GIATLNSS
+380 GIAALNSS

-400 STVSAQFTDSE
+400 STVSAKFTDSE

-425 QKSAVEAQAADTVN
+425 QKSAIEAQAADTVN

-449 SASVDTQADTIKS
+449 AAN
-462 QVSASVDAQA
+462 VDAQA
-472 DTIKSQVAS
+472 ETIKSQVAA
-481 SVDAQADTIKS
+481 SVDAKAEGIKS
-492 QVSASVDAQA
+492 QVASNV
-502 DTIKSQVT
+502 
-510 GAVEST
+510 GST
-516 FNAGLTSEIAGTAAS
+516 FDNGLSARITGEAA
-531 TLKANTQLIT
+531 TKLNENTDLINVLKAGVEPSVKAGFVQKMSALAQQYSQTISTYEEAVNFYDTYVGQTPGSAEALIT
-541 VLTNGV
+541 ES
-547 TPMVQAGFTQEVANA
+547 VQKQVDGIVASLA
-562 VKAANLPF
+562 
-570 TVTDYSS
+570 
-577 AVVAFDTMK
+577 
-586 GQQGAAE
+586 
-593 AYVQTLISQNVDQ
+593 
-606 IIADLSGSVADT
+606 GSVAET
-618 AKTVSE
+618 AQTVS
-624 QVAASTAVE
+624 QQ
-633 TSKTV
+633 
-638 AGNAAVEASKTVAA
+638 VAA

-712 TVAVSINA
+712 TVASSINA

-814 DTYNGD
+814 DAYNGD

>member
-101 VSDHLYNRDGKDT
+101 VSDHLYNRDGEDT

-133 SQDGDKLQWKADGND
+133 AQDGDKLQWKADGND

-173 ISPEDL
+173 ISPEEL

-193 NNTSY
+193 NNTSC

-239 GSSIVLGYALP
+239 GSNIVLGYALP
-250 GLSDSLDVEDSDFAD
+250 GLSDSLDVEDSDFTD
-265 GVTIPDYFEVT
+265 DVTIPDYFEVT

-288 TFVVNAANYVGVE
+288 TFVVNAANYVGVD

-400 STVSAQFTDSE
+400 STVSAKFTDSE
-411 KQALVAQVDGTIAS
+411 RQALVAQVDGTIAS
-425 QKSAVEAQAADTVN
+425 QKSAIEAQAADTVN

-449 SASVDTQADTIKS
+449 AANVDAQAETIKS
-462 QVSASVDAQA
+462 QVAASVNAQA

-481 SVDAQADTIKS
+481 NVGSTFDSGLSTKITGDATTALQSKQELIAVLKAGVEPGVKEGFRQQMVALAQAKGI
-492 QVSASVDAQA
+492 
-502 DTIKSQVT
+502 QVT
-510 GAVEST
+510 IATYDDAADFYNQYVSPSAGGATANQV
-516 FNAGLTSEIAGTAAS
+516 IAQSVQEQVDGIVAS
-531 TLKANTQLIT
+531 LA
-541 VLTNGV
+541 
-547 TPMVQAGFTQEVANA
+547 
-562 VKAANLPF
+562 
-570 TVTDYSS
+570 
-577 AVVAFDTMK
+577 
-586 GQQGAAE
+586 
-593 AYVQTLISQNVDQ
+593 
-606 IIADLSGSVADT
+606 GSVAET
-618 AKTVSE
+618 AKTVS
-624 QVAASTAVE
+624 QQ
-633 TSKTV
+633 
-638 AGNAAVEASKTVAA
+638 VAA
-652 EAAVTTAKSVAGE
+652 EAAVTAAKSVAGE

-712 TVAVSINA
+712 TVASSINA

-799 DGIVEFNEKGINKIL
+799 DGIVEFNEQGINKIL
-814 DTYNGD
+814 DAYNGD

>member
-133 SQDGDKLQWKADGND
+133 TQDGDKLQWKADGND

-173 ISPEDL
+173 IAPEEL

-193 NNTSY
+193 NNTSC

-239 GSSIVLGYALP
+239 GSNIVLGYALP
-250 GLSDSLDVEDSDFAD
+250 GLSDSLDVEDSDFTD
-265 GVTIPDYFEVT
+265 DVTIPDYFEVT

-288 TFVVNAANYVGVE
+288 TFVVNAANYVGVD

-425 QKSAVEAQAADTVN
+425 QKSAIEAQAADTVN
-439 SQAEGIKSQV
+439 SQAESIKSQVAANVDAQAETIKSQVAANVDAQAEGIKSQV
-449 SASVDTQADTIKS
+449 SSNVGSTFDGGLSAKITEDAKTALKS
-462 QVSASVDAQA
+462 KQELIAVLKAGVEPGVKEGFRQQMVELAQA
-472 DTIKSQVAS
+472 KGIQGTIATYDDAADFYNQYVSPSAGGATADQVIAQ
-481 SVDAQADTIKS
+481 SVQE
-492 QVSASVDAQA
+492 QVDG
-502 DTIKSQVT
+502 I
-510 GAVEST
+510 
-516 FNAGLTSEIAGTAAS
+516 
-531 TLKANTQLIT
+531 
-541 VLTNGV
+541 
-547 TPMVQAGFTQEVANA
+547 
-562 VKAANLPF
+562 
-570 TVTDYSS
+570 
-577 AVVAFDTMK
+577 VVSLA
-586 GQQGAAE
+586 
-593 AYVQTLISQNVDQ
+593 
-606 IIADLSGSVADT
+606 GSVAET
-618 AKTVSE
+618 AQTVSQ
-624 QVAASTAVE
+624 QVAA
-633 TSKTV
+633 K
-638 AGNAAVEASKTVAA
+638 
-652 EAAVTTAKSVAGE
+652 AAVTAAKSVAGE
-665 AAVTASK
+665 AAVIASK

-712 TVAVSINA
+712 TVASSINA

-799 DGIVEFNEKGINKIL
+799 DGIVEFNEQGINKIL
-814 DTYNGD
+814 DAYNGD

>member
-1 MKLPELKNR
+1 MKLPELRNR

-89 ITDASGNVDKTI
+89 IADASGNVDKTI

-114 IEDVSSLSDIE
+114 IEDVSSMSDIE

-361 NQINTGLNTLNS
+361 NQINTGLNTLNA

-400 STVSAQFTDSE
+400 STVSAKFTDSE

-425 QKSAVEAQAADTVN
+425 QKSAIEAQAANTVN
-439 SQAEGIKSQV
+439 SQADG
-449 SASVDTQADTIKS
+449 
-462 QVSASVDAQA
+462 
-472 DTIKSQVAS
+472 IKSQVAS
-481 SVDAQADTIKS
+481 NV
-492 QVSASVDAQA
+492 
-502 DTIKSQVT
+502 
-510 GAVEST
+510 GST
-516 FNAGLTSEIAGTAAS
+516 FDSGLSAKITGEAAAKLNEN
-531 TLKANTQLIT
+531 TDLINVLKAGVEPSVKEGFRQKMAALAQQYSQTISTYEEAVNFYDTYVGQTPGSAEALIT
-541 VLTNGV
+541 ES
-547 TPMVQAGFTQEVANA
+547 VQKQVDGIVASLA
-562 VKAANLPF
+562 
-570 TVTDYSS
+570 
-577 AVVAFDTMK
+577 
-586 GQQGAAE
+586 
-593 AYVQTLISQNVDQ
+593 
-606 IIADLSGSVADT
+606 GSVAET
-618 AKTVSE
+618 AQTVS
-624 QVAASTAVE
+624 QQ
-633 TSKTV
+633 
-638 AGNAAVEASKTVAA
+638 VAA
-652 EAAVTTAKSVAGE
+652 EAAVITAKSVAGE

-712 TVAVSINA
+712 TVASSINA

>member
-80 MDKEETVYF
+80 IDKEETVYF

-133 SQDGDKLQWKADGND
+133 TQDGDKLQWKADGND

-173 ISPEDL
+173 ISPEEL

-193 NNTSY
+193 NNTSC

-239 GSSIVLGYALP
+239 GSNIVLGYALP
-250 GLSDSLDVEDSDFAD
+250 GLSDSLDVEDSDFTD
-265 GVTIPDYFEVT
+265 DVTIPDYFEVT

-288 TFVVNAANYVGVE
+288 TFVVNAANYVGVD

-361 NQINTGLNTLNS
+361 SQINTGLNTLNS

-425 QKSAVEAQAADTVN
+425 QKSAIEAQAADTVN

-449 SASVDTQADTIKS
+449 AANVDAQAETIKS
-462 QVSASVDAQA
+462 QVAASVNAQA

-481 SVDAQADTIKS
+481 NVGSTFDSGLSTKITGDATTALQSKQELIAVLKAGVEPGVKEGFRQQMVALAQAKGI
-492 QVSASVDAQA
+492 
-502 DTIKSQVT
+502 QVT
-510 GAVEST
+510 IATYDDAADFYNQYVSPSAGGATANQV
-516 FNAGLTSEIAGTAAS
+516 IAQSVQEQVDGIVAS
-531 TLKANTQLIT
+531 LA
-541 VLTNGV
+541 
-547 TPMVQAGFTQEVANA
+547 
-562 VKAANLPF
+562 
-570 TVTDYSS
+570 
-577 AVVAFDTMK
+577 
-586 GQQGAAE
+586 
-593 AYVQTLISQNVDQ
+593 
-606 IIADLSGSVADT
+606 GSVAET
-618 AKTVSE
+618 AKTVS
-624 QVAASTAVE
+624 QQ
-633 TSKTV
+633 
-638 AGNAAVEASKTVAA
+638 VAA
-652 EAAVTTAKSVAGE
+652 EAAVTAAKSVAGE

-712 TVAVSINA
+712 TVASSINA

-799 DGIVEFNEKGINKIL
+799 DGIVEFNEQGINKIL
-814 DTYNGD
+814 DAYNGD

>member
-133 SQDGDKLQWKADGND
+133 TQDGDKLQWKADGND

-173 ISPEDL
+173 ISPEEL

-193 NNTSY
+193 NNTSC

-239 GSSIVLGYALP
+239 GSNIVLGYALP
-250 GLSDSLDVEDSDFAD
+250 GLSDSLDVEDSDFTD
-265 GVTIPDYFEVT
+265 DVTIPDYFEVT

-352 GLASYTDGA
+352 GLTSYTDGA
-361 NQINTGLNTLNS
+361 SQINTGLNTLNS

-400 STVSAQFTDSE
+400 STVSAKFTDSE
-411 KQALVAQVDGTIAS
+411 RQALVAQVDGTIAS
-425 QKSAVEAQAADTVN
+425 QKSEIEAQAADTVN
-439 SQAEGIKSQV
+439 SQAESIKSQV
-449 SASVDTQADTIKS
+449 AANVDAQAETIKS
-462 QVSASVDAQA
+462 QVASSVNAQA

-481 SVDAQADTIKS
+481 NVGSTFDSGLSAKITVDATTELQSKQELINVLKAG
-492 QVSASVDAQA
+492 VEPSVKEGFRQQMVALAQA
-502 DTIKSQVT
+502 KGIQVT
-510 GAVEST
+510 IATYDDAADFYNQYVSPSAGGATADQV
-516 FNAGLTSEIAGTAAS
+516 IAQSVQEQVDGIVAS
-531 TLKANTQLIT
+531 LA
-541 VLTNGV
+541 
-547 TPMVQAGFTQEVANA
+547 
-562 VKAANLPF
+562 
-570 TVTDYSS
+570 
-577 AVVAFDTMK
+577 
-586 GQQGAAE
+586 
-593 AYVQTLISQNVDQ
+593 
-606 IIADLSGSVADT
+606 GSVAKT
-618 AKTVSE
+618 AQTVS
-624 QVAASTAVE
+624 QQ
-633 TSKTV
+633 
-638 AGNAAVEASKTVAA
+638 VAA
-652 EAAVTTAKSVAGE
+652 EAAVTAAKSVAGE

-712 TVAVSINA
+712 TVASSINA

-799 DGIVEFNEKGINKIL
+799 DGIVEFNEQGINKIL
-814 DTYNGD
+814 DAYNGD

>member
-33 GTYTVKAEKNDT
+33 GTYTVKAEKNDA

-133 SQDGDKLQWKADGND
+133 TQDGDKLQWKADGND

-173 ISPEDL
+173 ISPEEL

-193 NNTSY
+193 NNTSC

-250 GLSDSLDVEDSDFAD
+250 GLSDSLDVEDSDFTD
-265 GVTIPDYFEVT
+265 DVTIPDYFEVT

-288 TFVVNAANYVGVE
+288 TFVVNAANYVGVD

-425 QKSAVEAQAADTVN
+425 QKSAIEAQAADTVN
-439 SQAEGIKSQV
+439 SQAESIKSQV
-449 SASVDTQADTIKS
+449 AANVDAQAETIKS
-462 QVSASVDAQA
+462 QVAASVNAQA

-481 SVDAQADTIKS
+481 NV
-492 QVSASVDAQA
+492 
-502 DTIKSQVT
+502 
-510 GAVEST
+510 GST
-516 FNAGLTSEIAGTAAS
+516 FDSGLSTKITGDATTALQSKQELIAVLKAGVEPGVKEGFRQNMSALAQSYGAAS
-531 TLKANTQLIT
+531 IDTYEAAVVFYN
-541 VLTNGV
+541 
-547 TPMVQAGFTQEVANA
+547 NA
-562 VKAANLPF
+562 VSPTSGKSAADVITENIQEQ
-570 TVTDYSS
+570 VDGI
-577 AVVAFDTMK
+577 VASL
-586 GQQGAAE
+586 A
-593 AYVQTLISQNVDQ
+593 
-606 IIADLSGSVADT
+606 GSVAET
-618 AKTVSE
+618 AKTVS
-624 QVAASTAVE
+624 QQ
-633 TSKTV
+633 
-638 AGNAAVEASKTVAA
+638 VAA
-652 EAAVTTAKSVAGE
+652 EAAVTAAKSVAGE

-712 TVAVSINA
+712 TVASSINA

-799 DGIVEFNEKGINKIL
+799 DGIVEFNEQGINKIL
-814 DTYNGD
+814 DAYNGD

>member
-158 APVSQKVT
+158 APV
-166 YYLDGKE
+166 
-173 ISPEDL
+173 
-179 AGKSGKVTIHFDYT
+179 
-193 NNTSY
+193 
-198 TETVNGE
+198 
-205 KVTVSVPFAAI
+205 TVSVPFAAI

-250 GLSDSLDVEDSDFAD
+250 GLSDSLDVEDSDFTD
-265 GVTIPDYFEVT
+265 DVTIPDYFEVT

-400 STVSAQFTDSE
+400 STVSAKFTDSE
-411 KQALVAQVDGTIAS
+411 RQALVAQVDGTIAS
-425 QKSAVEAQAADTVN
+425 QKSAIEAQAADTVN

-449 SASVDTQADTIKS
+449 AAN
-462 QVSASVDAQA
+462 VDAQA
-472 DTIKSQVAS
+472 ETIKSQVAS

-492 QVSASVDAQA
+492 QVASNV
-502 DTIKSQVT
+502 
-510 GAVEST
+510 GST
-516 FNAGLTSEIAGTAAS
+516 FDSGLSAKITGEAAAKLNENADLINV
-531 TLKANTQLIT
+531 LKA
-541 VLTNGV
+541 GV
-547 TPMVQAGFTQEVANA
+547 EPSVKAGFVQKMSALAQSYGVASIDTYEAAAGFYDQYVSPSAGGATADQVIAQSVQEQVDGIVASLA
-562 VKAANLPF
+562 
-570 TVTDYSS
+570 
-577 AVVAFDTMK
+577 
-586 GQQGAAE
+586 
-593 AYVQTLISQNVDQ
+593 
-606 IIADLSGSVADT
+606 GSVAET
-618 AKTVSE
+618 AQTVS
-624 QVAASTAVE
+624 QQ
-633 TSKTV
+633 
-638 AGNAAVEASKTVAA
+638 VAA
-652 EAAVTTAKSVAGE
+652 EAAVK
-665 AAVTASK
+665 AAK

-698 AEQAAVSAAEQTKS
+698 AEQAAVSASEQTKS
-712 TVAVSINA
+712 TVASSINA

-799 DGIVEFNEKGINKIL
+799 DGIVEFNEQGINKIL
-814 DTYNGD
+814 DAYNGD

>member
-33 GTYTVKAEKNDT
+33 GTYTVKAEKNNT

-133 SQDGDKLQWKADGND
+133 TQDGDKLQWKADGND

-173 ISPEDL
+173 ISPEEL

-193 NNTSY
+193 NNTSC

-239 GSSIVLGYALP
+239 GSNIVLGYALP
-250 GLSDSLDVEDSDFAD
+250 GLSDSLDVEDSDFTD
-265 GVTIPDYFEVT
+265 DVTIPDYFEVT

-288 TFVVNAANYVGVE
+288 TFVVNAANYVGVD

-400 STVSAQFTDSE
+400 STVSAKFTDSE
-411 KQALVAQVDGTIAS
+411 RQALVAQVDGTIAS
-425 QKSAVEAQAADTVN
+425 QKSAIEAQAADTVN
-439 SQAEGIKSQV
+439 SQAESIKSQV
-449 SASVDTQADTIKS
+449 AANVDAQAETIKS
-462 QVSASVDAQA
+462 QVS
-472 DTIKSQVAS
+472 S
-481 SVDAQADTIKS
+481 SVDAQAEEIKS
-492 QVSASVDAQA
+492 QVSSNV
-502 DTIKSQVT
+502 
-510 GAVEST
+510 GST
-516 FNAGLTSEIAGTAAS
+516 FDSGLSAKITGDATTELQSKQKLIAVLKAGVEPGVKEGFRQNMSALAQSYGAAS
-531 TLKANTQLIT
+531 IDTYEA
-541 VLTNGV
+541 
-547 TPMVQAGFTQEVANA
+547 
-562 VKAANLPF
+562 
-570 TVTDYSS
+570 
-577 AVVAFDTMK
+577 AVVFYNNEVSPTSGK
-586 GQQGAAE
+586 SAADVITE
-593 AYVQTLISQNVDQ
+593 NIQEQVDG
-606 IIADLSGSVADT
+606 IVASLAGSVAET
-618 AKTVSE
+618 AKTVSQ
-624 QVAASTAVE
+624 QVAA
-633 TSKTV
+633 K
-638 AGNAAVEASKTVAA
+638 
-652 EAAVTTAKSVAGE
+652 AAVTAAKSVAGE

-712 TVAVSINA
+712 TVASSINA

-740 TLADSAPALTS
+740 TLANSAPALTS

-799 DGIVEFNEKGINKIL
+799 DGIVEFNEQGINKIL
-814 DTYNGD
+814 DAYNGD

>member
-361 NQINTGLNTLNS
+361 NRINTGLNTLNS

-400 STVSAQFTDSE
+400 STVSAKFTDGE

-425 QKSAVEAQAADTVN
+425 QKSAIEAQAADTVN
-439 SQAEGIKSQV
+439 S
-449 SASVDTQADTIKS
+449 QADTIKS
-462 QVSASVDAQA
+462 QVSASVD
-472 DTIKSQVAS
+472 T
-481 SVDAQADTIKS
+481 QADTIKS

-577 AVVAFDTMK
+577 AVAAFDTMK

-638 AGNAAVEASKTVAA
+638 AGNAAVEASKTVAE
-652 EAAVTTAKSVAGE
+652 EAAVTAAKSVAGE

-712 TVAVSINA
+712 TVAASINA

>member
-133 SQDGDKLQWKADGND
+133 TQDGDKLQWKADGND

-173 ISPEDL
+173 ISPEEL

-193 NNTSY
+193 NNTSC

-239 GSSIVLGYALP
+239 GSNIVLGYALP
-250 GLSDSLDVEDSDFAD
+250 GLSDSLDVEDSDFTD
-265 GVTIPDYFEVT
+265 DVTIPDYFEVT

-288 TFVVNAANYVGVE
+288 TFVVNAANYVGVD

-425 QKSAVEAQAADTVN
+425 QKSAIEAQAADTVN
-439 SQAEGIKSQV
+439 SQAESIKSQVAANVDTQAETIKSQVAANVDAQAEGIKSQV
-449 SASVDTQADTIKS
+449 SSNVGSTFDGGLSAKITEDAKTALKS
-462 QVSASVDAQA
+462 KQKLIAVLKAGVEPGVKEGFRQQMVELAQA
-472 DTIKSQVAS
+472 KGIQGTIATYDDAADFYNQYVSPSAGGATADQVIAQSVQEQVDGIVAS
-481 SVDAQADTIKS
+481 LA
-492 QVSASVDAQA
+492 
-502 DTIKSQVT
+502 
-510 GAVEST
+510 
-516 FNAGLTSEIAGTAAS
+516 
-531 TLKANTQLIT
+531 
-541 VLTNGV
+541 
-547 TPMVQAGFTQEVANA
+547 
-562 VKAANLPF
+562 
-570 TVTDYSS
+570 
-577 AVVAFDTMK
+577 
-586 GQQGAAE
+586 
-593 AYVQTLISQNVDQ
+593 
-606 IIADLSGSVADT
+606 GSVAET
-618 AKTVSE
+618 AQTVS
-624 QVAASTAVE
+624 QQ
-633 TSKTV
+633 
-638 AGNAAVEASKTVAA
+638 VAA
-652 EAAVTTAKSVAGE
+652 EAAVTAAKSVAGE

-712 TVAVSINA
+712 TVASSINA

-799 DGIVEFNEKGINKIL
+799 DGIVEFNEQGINKIL
-814 DTYNGD
+814 DAYNGD

>member
-89 ITDASGNVDKTI
+89 IADASGNVDKTI

-250 GLSDSLDVEDSDFAD
+250 GLSDSLDVEDSDFTD

-361 NQINTGLNTLNS
+361 NQINTGLNTLNA

-400 STVSAQFTDSE
+400 STVSAKFTDSE

-425 QKSAVEAQAADTVN
+425 QKSAIEAQATAT
-439 SQAEGIKSQV
+439 
-449 SASVDTQADTIKS
+449 
-462 QVSASVDAQA
+462 VDAQKEQIQAQAAAVVESQKDQIQTAAVGIVASQESDIKSRAKTAVDNEFAGEKGAAVRSGAQTQLAQIKPVIESGVKAQFVDNVASKMVGTAYEGKVTSYSIAASIYDSQNGSGAA
-472 DTIKSQVAS
+472 DTFVNTQV
-481 SVDAQADTIKS
+481 DTIMTS
-492 QVSASVDAQA
+492 LEDGVVSAAQQA
-502 DTIKSQVT
+502 AETAAQEAAYT
-510 GAVEST
+510 AATET
-516 FNAGLTSEIAGTAAS
+516 AGTAAYMGAS
-531 TLKANTQLIT
+531 
-541 VLTNGV
+541 
-547 TPMVQAGFTQEVANA
+547 QAAGT
-562 VKAANLPF
+562 AAYL
-570 TVTDYSS
+570 
-577 AVVAFDTMK
+577 
-586 GQQGAAE
+586 GA
-593 AYVQTLISQNVDQ
+593 S
-606 IIADLSGSVADT
+606 
-618 AKTVSE
+618 
-624 QVAASTAVE
+624 
-633 TSKTV
+633 
-638 AGNAAVEASKTVAA
+638 
-652 EAAVTTAKSVAGE
+652 EAAK
-665 AAVTASK
+665 
-672 SVAGEAAVTAA
+672 
-683 GQAAATAAYTGAVSG
+683 TAAYTGAVSG

-712 TVAVSINA
+712 TVASSINA

-814 DTYNGD
+814 DAYNGD

-836 DYQSYAGIADGANGS
+836 DYKSYAGIADGANGS

>member
-250 GLSDSLDVEDSDFAD
+250 GLSDSLDVEDSDFTD
-265 GVTIPDYFEVT
+265 DVTIPDYFEVT

-400 STVSAQFTDSE
+400 STVSAKFTDSE

-425 QKSAVEAQAADTVN
+425 QKSAIEAQAANTVN
-439 SQAEGIKSQV
+439 SQAEGIKSKV
-449 SASVDTQADTIKS
+449 AANVDAQAETIKS
-462 QVSASVDAQA
+462 QVAASVDAQA
-472 DTIKSQVAS
+472 EGIKSKVAS
-481 SVDAQADTIKS
+481 NV
-492 QVSASVDAQA
+492 
-502 DTIKSQVT
+502 
-510 GAVEST
+510 GST
-516 FNAGLTSEIAGTAAS
+516 FDSGLSAKITGDATTALQSKQELIAV
-531 TLKANTQLIT
+531 LKAGVEPGVKEGFRQNMSALSQS
-541 VLTNGV
+541 NGYGSIDTYEAAV
-547 TPMVQAGFTQEVANA
+547 VFYNNA
-562 VKAANLPF
+562 VSPTSGK
-570 TVTDYSS
+570 S
-577 AVVAFDTMK
+577 ADDVIAENIQKQVDGIVASL
-586 GQQGAAE
+586 A
-593 AYVQTLISQNVDQ
+593 
-606 IIADLSGSVADT
+606 GSVADT
-618 AKTVSE
+618 AQTVS
-624 QVAASTAVE
+624 QQ
-633 TSKTV
+633 
-638 AGNAAVEASKTVAA
+638 VAA

-712 TVAVSINA
+712 TVASSINA

>member
-133 SQDGDKLQWKADGND
+133 TQDGDKLQWKADGND

-173 ISPEDL
+173 ISPEEL

-193 NNTSY
+193 NNTSC

-250 GLSDSLDVEDSDFAD
+250 GLSDSLDVEDSDFTD
-265 GVTIPDYFEVT
+265 DVTIPDYFEVT

-288 TFVVNAANYVGVE
+288 TFVVNAANYVGVD

-400 STVSAQFTDSE
+400 STVSAKFTDSE
-411 KQALVAQVDGTIAS
+411 RQALVAQVDGTIAS
-425 QKSAVEAQAADTVN
+425 QKSAIEAQAADTVN
-439 SQAEGIKSQV
+439 SQAESIKSQV
-449 SASVDTQADTIKS
+449 AANVDAQAETIKS
-462 QVSASVDAQA
+462 QVAASVNAQA

-481 SVDAQADTIKS
+481 NVGSTFDSGLSAKITVDATTALQSKQELI
-492 QVSASVDAQA
+492 
-502 DTIKSQVT
+502 
-510 GAVEST
+510 AV
-516 FNAGLTSEIAGTAAS
+516 
-531 TLKANTQLIT
+531 LKA
-541 VLTNGV
+541 GV
-547 TPMVQAGFTQEVANA
+547 EPGVKEGFRQNMSALAQSYGVSSIDTYEAAAGFYDQYVSPSAGGATADQVIAQSVQEQVDGIVASLA
-562 VKAANLPF
+562 
-570 TVTDYSS
+570 
-577 AVVAFDTMK
+577 
-586 GQQGAAE
+586 
-593 AYVQTLISQNVDQ
+593 
-606 IIADLSGSVADT
+606 GSVAET
-618 AKTVSE
+618 AKTVS
-624 QVAASTAVE
+624 QQ
-633 TSKTV
+633 
-638 AGNAAVEASKTVAA
+638 VAA
-652 EAAVTTAKSVAGE
+652 EAAVTAAKSVAGE

-712 TVAVSINA
+712 TVASSINA

-733 ALAAGTQ
+733 ALASGTQ

-799 DGIVEFNEKGINKIL
+799 DGIVEFNEQGINKIL
-814 DTYNGD
+814 DAYNGD

>member
-133 SQDGDKLQWKADGND
+133 TQDGDKLQWKADGND

-166 YYLDGKE
+166 YYLDGKK
-173 ISPEDL
+173 ISPEEL

-193 NNTSY
+193 NNTSC

-239 GSSIVLGYALP
+239 GSNIVLGYALP
-250 GLSDSLDVEDSDFAD
+250 GLSDSLDVEDSDFTD
-265 GVTIPDYFEVT
+265 DVTIPDYFEVT

-361 NQINTGLNTLNS
+361 NQINTGLNTLNA

-400 STVSAQFTDSE
+400 STVSAKFTDSE

-425 QKSAVEAQAADTVN
+425 QKSAIEAQAAAT
-439 SQAEGIKSQV
+439 
-449 SASVDTQADTIKS
+449 
-462 QVSASVDAQA
+462 VDAQKEQIQAQAAAVVESQKDQIQTAAVGIVASQESDIKSRAKTAVDNEFAGEKGAAVRSGAQTQLAQIKPVIESGVKAQFVDNVASKMVGTAYEGKVTSYSIAASIYDSQNGSGAA
-472 DTIKSQVAS
+472 DTFVNTQI
-481 SVDAQADTIKS
+481 DTIMTS
-492 QVSASVDAQA
+492 LEDGVVSAAQQA
-502 DTIKSQVT
+502 AETAAQEAAYT
-510 GAVEST
+510 AATET
-516 FNAGLTSEIAGTAAS
+516 AGTAAYMGAS
-531 TLKANTQLIT
+531 
-541 VLTNGV
+541 
-547 TPMVQAGFTQEVANA
+547 QA
-562 VKAANLPF
+562 
-570 TVTDYSS
+570 
-577 AVVAFDTMK
+577 
-586 GQQGAAE
+586 
-593 AYVQTLISQNVDQ
+593 
-606 IIADLSGSVADT
+606 
-618 AKTVSE
+618 
-624 QVAASTAVE
+624 
-633 TSKTV
+633 
-638 AGNAAVEASKTVAA
+638 AG
-652 EAAVTTAKSVAGE
+652 
-665 AAVTASK
+665 
-672 SVAGEAAVTAA
+672 TAA
-683 GQAAATAAYTGAVSG
+683 YLGASEAAATAAYTGAVSG

-712 TVAVSINA
+712 TVASSINA

>member
-133 SQDGDKLQWKADGND
+133 TQDGDKLQWKADGND

-173 ISPEDL
+173 ISPEEL

-193 NNTSY
+193 NNTSC

-239 GSSIVLGYALP
+239 GSNIVLGYALP
-250 GLSDSLDVEDSDFAD
+250 GLSDSLDVEDSDFTD
-265 GVTIPDYFEVT
+265 DVTIPDYFEVT

-425 QKSAVEAQAADTVN
+425 QKSAIEAQAADTVN

-449 SASVDTQADTIKS
+449 AAN
-462 QVSASVDAQA
+462 VDAQA
-472 DTIKSQVAS
+472 ETIKSQVAS

-492 QVSASVDAQA
+492 QVASNVGSTFDSGLSAKITVDATTALQSKQELIAVLKAGVEPSVKEGFRQQMVALAQA
-502 DTIKSQVT
+502 KGIQVT
-510 GAVEST
+510 
-516 FNAGLTSEIAGTAAS
+516 IATYDDA
-531 TLKANTQLIT
+531 
-541 VLTNGV
+541 
-547 TPMVQAGFTQEVANA
+547 AGFYDQYVSPSAGGATANQVIAQSVQEQVDGIVASLA
-562 VKAANLPF
+562 
-570 TVTDYSS
+570 
-577 AVVAFDTMK
+577 
-586 GQQGAAE
+586 
-593 AYVQTLISQNVDQ
+593 
-606 IIADLSGSVADT
+606 GSVAET
-618 AKTVSE
+618 AKTVS
-624 QVAASTAVE
+624 QQ
-633 TSKTV
+633 
-638 AGNAAVEASKTVAA
+638 VAA
-652 EAAVTTAKSVAGE
+652 EAAVKAAKSVAGE

-712 TVAVSINA
+712 TVASSINA

-762 LVSNNKTLLDGAN
+762 LVSNNKTLLDGAT

-799 DGIVEFNEKGINKIL
+799 DGIVEFNEQGINKIL
-814 DTYNGD
+814 DAYNGD

>member
-239 GSSIVLGYALP
+239 GSNIVLGYALP

-361 NQINTGLNTLNS
+361 NQINTGLNTLNA

-400 STVSAQFTDSE
+400 STVSAKFTDSE

-425 QKSAVEAQAADTVN
+425 QKSAIEAQAANTVN

-449 SASVDTQADTIKS
+449 A
-462 QVSASVDAQA
+462 ASVDAQA
-472 DTIKSQVAS
+472 ETIKSQVA
-481 SVDAQADTIKS
+481 
-492 QVSASVDAQA
+492 ASVDAQA
-502 DTIKSQVT
+502 EGIKSQVASNV
-510 GAVEST
+510 GST
-516 FNAGLTSEIAGTAAS
+516 FDSGLSAKITGDATTALQSKQELIAV
-531 TLKANTQLIT
+531 LKAGVEPGVKEGFRQNMSALSQS
-541 VLTNGV
+541 NGYGSIDTYEAAV
-547 TPMVQAGFTQEVANA
+547 VFYNNA
-562 VKAANLPF
+562 VSPTSGK
-570 TVTDYSS
+570 S
-577 AVVAFDTMK
+577 ADDVIAENIQKQVDGIVASL
-586 GQQGAAE
+586 A
-593 AYVQTLISQNVDQ
+593 
-606 IIADLSGSVADT
+606 GSVAET
-618 AKTVSE
+618 AQTVS
-624 QVAASTAVE
+624 QQ
-633 TSKTV
+633 
-638 AGNAAVEASKTVAA
+638 VAA

-712 TVAVSINA
+712 TVASSINA

>member
-33 GTYTVKAEKNDT
+33 GTYTVKAEKNNT

-133 SQDGDKLQWKADGND
+133 TQDGDKLQWKADGND

-173 ISPEDL
+173 ISPEEL

-193 NNTSY
+193 NNTSC

-239 GSSIVLGYALP
+239 GSNIVLGYALP
-250 GLSDSLDVEDSDFAD
+250 GLSDSLDVEDSDFTD
-265 GVTIPDYFEVT
+265 DVTIPDYFEVT

-288 TFVVNAANYVGVE
+288 TFVVNAANYVGVD

-400 STVSAQFTDSE
+400 STVSAKFTDSE
-411 KQALVAQVDGTIAS
+411 RQALVAQVDGTIAS
-425 QKSAVEAQAADTVN
+425 QKSAIEAQAAT
-439 SQAEGIKSQV
+439 
-449 SASVDTQADTIKS
+449 T
-462 QVSASVDAQA
+462 VDAQKEQIQAQAAAVVESQKDQIQTAAVGIVASQESDIKSRAKTAVDNEFAGEKGAYVRNGAQSELSQVKTVIESGVKAQFVQNIASKVAEIPSLSAMFSTVTDYDTAKDIYDNHLVNQSGAA
-472 DTIKSQVAS
+472 DTFVETQI
-481 SVDAQADTIKS
+481 DTIMTS
-492 QVSASVDAQA
+492 LEDGVVSAAQQA
-502 DTIKSQVT
+502 AETAAQEAAYT
-510 GAVEST
+510 AATET
-516 FNAGLTSEIAGTAAS
+516 AGTAAYMGAS
-531 TLKANTQLIT
+531 
-541 VLTNGV
+541 
-547 TPMVQAGFTQEVANA
+547 QAAGT
-562 VKAANLPF
+562 AAYL
-570 TVTDYSS
+570 
-577 AVVAFDTMK
+577 
-586 GQQGAAE
+586 GA
-593 AYVQTLISQNVDQ
+593 S
-606 IIADLSGSVADT
+606 
-618 AKTVSE
+618 
-624 QVAASTAVE
+624 
-633 TSKTV
+633 
-638 AGNAAVEASKTVAA
+638 
-652 EAAVTTAKSVAGE
+652 EAAK
-665 AAVTASK
+665 
-672 SVAGEAAVTAA
+672 
-683 GQAAATAAYTGAVSG
+683 TAAYTGAVSG

-712 TVAVSINA
+712 TVASSINA

-740 TLADSAPALTS
+740 TLANSAPALTS

-762 LVSNNKTLLDGAN
+762 LVSNNKTLLDGAI

-799 DGIVEFNEKGINKIL
+799 DGIVEFNEQGINKIL
-814 DTYNGD
+814 DAYNGD